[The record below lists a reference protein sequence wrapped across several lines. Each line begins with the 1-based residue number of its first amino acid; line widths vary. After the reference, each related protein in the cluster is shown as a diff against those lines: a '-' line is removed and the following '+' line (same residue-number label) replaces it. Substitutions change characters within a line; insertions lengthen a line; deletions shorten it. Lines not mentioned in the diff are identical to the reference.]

1 MNGYLIMAEAQEKL
15 LKEGKCSFE
24 EEKELREKI
33 KIYKFLADLSPT
45 GKYAVF
51 DSSMFNDVFKGY
63 VKMMMD
69 ELTES
74 EDKDI
79 QKAAEL
85 LAPSINKK
93 AGTILDRVSSKQA
106 EEYYLG

>member
-1 MNGYLIMAEAQEKL
+1 MAEANEKL

-24 EEKELREKI
+24 EEKELKEKVQ
-33 KIYKFLADLSPT
+33 IYKFLGNVSQN
-45 GKYAVF
+45 GKYAIF
-51 DSSMFNDVFKGY
+51 DSSMFNDAFKGY

-85 LAPSINKK
+85 LDPSINLNDPPQMVHCS
-93 AGTILDRVSSKQA
+93 T
-106 EEYYLG
+106 

>member
-1 MNGYLIMAEAQEKL
+1 MAEANEKL

-24 EEKELREKI
+24 EEKELKEKVQ
-33 KIYKFLADLSPT
+33 IYKFLGNVSQN
-45 GKYAVF
+45 GKYAIF

-85 LAPSINKK
+85 LDPSINLNDPPKMVHRS
-93 AGTILDRVSSKQA
+93 T
-106 EEYYLG
+106 